1 MHAVTWIQIGIMR
14 DPGPEGNFFY
24 LFSIFFLASGGR
36 SPSLPRDFTVYTV
49 TLLVLRVFHC
59 ERCRIRTRDHCLRR
73 LERYQGKKLSEIC
86 KNVLIHPNLSILKK
100 KLKFSTLVALHKSSF
115 QIWGKKSELSRKEMR
130 KSYLVRSK
138 SNECISIF
146 LNFSQW
152 GDSLDQCDQMLKLK
166 VAQVFQ

>member
-1 MHAVTWIQIGIMR
+1 MNPLWKLFLFDAMHAVTWIQIGIMR

-86 KNVLIHPNLSILKK
+86 KNVLKIKFKKFFSWSALQHKRIHITALKWVK
-100 KLKFSTLVALHKSSF
+100 YFCGIFKI
-115 QIWGKKSELSRKEMR
+115 IWF
-130 KSYLVRSK
+130 
-138 SNECISIF
+138 I
-146 LNFSQW
+146 
-152 GDSLDQCDQMLKLK
+152 D
-166 VAQVFQ
+166 VFM